1 MKKVESSIK
10 NSICAMA
17 SNITAIL
24 IGIIAQIFFIKILGI
39 EYLGLN
45 GLFTNII
52 SMLGIIEL
60 GMGSAIIYNLYRPM
74 ATGDSKTINSLMR
87 FYKKAYNIITIIV
100 LIIGLSITPF
110 IDFFIEKI
118 TIDINIYLV
127 YVLFILDVV
136 CSYIL
141 SYKRSILYADQRNYV
156 INLVHMGYLVILN
169 VFQLLFLMITK
180 NYYIYLIVKIV
191 MRLLENIVITV
202 IVNAN
207 YKYLNVKNADPLDKE
222 IENDIFTKIKALFF
236 HKMGTFI
243 VTGTDNIIISKF
255 LGLAIVGLYYN
266 YYLIINAVNVLFG
279 QAITAITPS
288 VGHLLI
294 EDNKEKNYNT
304 FKKLRFINFWISTF
318 TGTAILVIMQTFIQ
332 AWLGKQYLLPEI
344 VLFVLVINF
353 YQKMMR
359 SSYITFKEAAGIY
372 YEDRFVPI
380 IESLLNIIISVVF
393 VQIIGLAGVFI
404 GTIVSGLL
412 LWAFS
417 YPKFVYKK
425 LFERSYLNYAKET
438 IGYILL
444 FVGISFFTYLIS
456 MQITVSNIFV
466 QLVMQAVIG
475 LIIPNLIIILLFFR
489 TENFKYLLELKNN
502 FKQKIRKSSK

>member
-1 MKKVESSIK
+1 
-10 NSICAMA
+10 
-17 SNITAIL
+17 
-24 IGIIAQIFFIKILGI
+24 
-39 EYLGLN
+39 
-45 GLFTNII
+45 
-52 SMLGIIEL
+52 
-60 GMGSAIIYNLYRPM
+60 
-74 ATGDSKTINSLMR
+74 
-87 FYKKAYNIITIIV
+87 
-100 LIIGLSITPF
+100 
-110 IDFFIEKI
+110 
-118 TIDINIYLV
+118 
-127 YVLFILDVV
+127 
-136 CSYIL
+136 
-141 SYKRSILYADQRNYV
+141 
-156 INLVHMGYLVILN
+156 
-169 VFQLLFLMITK
+169 
-180 NYYIYLIVKIV
+180 
-191 MRLLENIVITV
+191 
-202 IVNAN
+202 
-207 YKYLNVKNADPLDKE
+207 
-222 IENDIFTKIKALFF
+222 
-236 HKMGTFI
+236 
-243 VTGTDNIIISKF
+243 
-255 LGLAIVGLYYN
+255 
-266 YYLIINAVNVLFG
+266 
-279 QAITAITPS
+279 
-288 VGHLLI
+288 
-294 EDNKEKNYNT
+294 
-304 FKKLRFINFWISTF
+304 
-318 TGTAILVIMQTFIQ
+318 MQTFIK

-393 VQIIGLAGVFI
+393 VKIIGLSGVFI
-404 GTIVSGLL
+404 GTIISGLL

-466 QLVMQAVIG
+466 QLVIQAAIC